1 MDPALPF
8 DWHRIFLGD
17 HAPLYLLEVVF
28 RVAAIYLFAVFALRV
43 MGARGNRSLSPFE
56 TIVIIA
62 LGSAVGDG
70 MFYPDVP
77 LVYAWL
83 VTAVVVALDR
93 ILEVLQLRSRAVNRA
108 IEGSPILLLR
118 DGALVETALGAA
130 GLRRDELMGLLRE
143 KEVADT
149 GEVRYA
155 FLEPSG
161 DLGLLRYPDGEARR
175 VESTLPPG
183 LV

>member
-1 MDPALPF
+1 MDPAIPF

-28 RVAAIYLFAVFALRV
+28 RVTTIYLFAVLALRV

-93 ILEVLQLRSRAVNRA
+93 VLEGLQLRSRVVSRA
-108 IEGSPILLLR
+108 IVGSPILLLR
-118 DGALVETALGAA
+118 DGALVEASLGEA
-130 GLRRDELMGLLRE
+130 GLRRDEVMGLLRE
-143 KEVADT
+143 REVADT
-149 GEVRYA
+149 GEVHFA

-161 DLGLLRYPDGEARR
+161 DLGLIRYDRTDARR
-175 VESTLPPG
+175 VESTLPAD
-183 LV
+183 LL